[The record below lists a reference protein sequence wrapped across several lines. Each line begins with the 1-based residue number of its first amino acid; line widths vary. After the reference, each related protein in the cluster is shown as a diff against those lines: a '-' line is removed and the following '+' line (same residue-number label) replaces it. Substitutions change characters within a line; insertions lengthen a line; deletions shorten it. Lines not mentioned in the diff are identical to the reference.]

1 MFGIGK
7 DKKEETPPPVEEERV
22 VEPEGMFYC
31 GLCGWVPVTSGTH
44 PHTGTIQPESE
55 TQA

>member
-22 VEPEGMFYC
+22 TEPEGMFYC
-31 GLCGWVPVTSGTH
+31 GLCGWVPIDSGFH
-44 PHTGTIQPESE
+44 PHVGPIKQESE
-55 TQA
+55 TPV